1 MRSLTLEERVS
12 RLERLLSQSR
22 KDEGLFGFGKLKAK
36 DEEPFMKKLYKKFS
50 SLRKIFGVFK
60 PKDVKDLKKKP
71 FYITLTSP
79 NDSVNYGKI
88 GFIIS
93 STGGDDD
100 VYCRMDSDNGGS
112 DVIKNI
118 DISVDSGINAIANF
132 IMKWLQKAAVFES
145 ARRTNEAVSVTRFE
159 CDNLED
165 LITREI
171 KNLPDCEVE
180 VGDEN
185 AVYGFLDVAFY
196 NPEFV
201 VGYDIIVNEYNDF
214 EILLNDKLIAKATS
228 LKDAAVKIA
237 NHFKKNY
244 T

>member
-12 RLERLLSQSR
+12 RLERLIYKSR
-22 KDEGLFGFGKLKAK
+22 KDEGIFGFGKLKAK
-36 DEEPFMKKLYKKFS
+36 DEEPFMQKLYKKFS

-60 PKDVKDLKKKP
+60 QKDVKDLKKP

-79 NDSVNYGKI
+79 NDSPHYGRI

-100 VYCRMDSDNGGS
+100 VYCRMDSDGGS

-145 ARRTNEAVSVTRFE
+145 AHRTNEAVSITRFE
-159 CDNLED
+159 CDSLED
-165 LITREI
+165 LVTHEI
-171 KNLPDCEVE
+171 KDIPDCEVE

-185 AVYGFLDVAFY
+185 AIYGFLDVAFY

-214 EILLNDKLIAKATS
+214 EILLNDKLIANATS
-228 LKDAAVKIA
+228 FKDAAVKIA

-244 T
+244 A